1 MGTLRYFWVHC
12 GDFEYL
18 EGFLGTL
25 RYFELLL
32 GTLMYFW
39 VLFGTFE
46 YFEVY
51 IGTLRYS
58 KVIFYILIFL
68 GYLWDIFEIS
78 CLRDSLTEFVKDVLD

>member
-1 MGTLRYFWVHC
+1 MGTLRYFWVLC
-12 GDFEYL
+12 GNFGHL
-18 EGFLGTL
+18 EVFFGYFVVILGT
-25 RYFELLL
+25 
-32 GTLMYFW
+32 
-39 VLFGTFE
+39 FG

-78 CLRDSLTEFVKDVLD
+78 CLRDSLIEFVKDVLD

>member
-1 MGTLRYFWVHC
+1 M
-12 GDFEYL
+12 
-18 EGFLGTL
+18 
-25 RYFELLL
+25 
-32 GTLMYFW
+32 
-39 VLFGTFE
+39 

>member
-1 MGTLRYFWVHC
+1 MSSLS
-12 GDFEYL
+12 
-18 EGFLGTL
+18 
-25 RYFELLL
+25 
-32 GTLMYFW
+32 YFW
-39 VLFGTFE
+39 VLWGNFGYLEVFFGYLE
-46 YFEVY
+46 VFFGYFEVY

>member
-1 MGTLRYFWVHC
+1 MYFVVI
-12 GDFEYL
+12 
-18 EGFLGTL
+18 LGTL
-25 RYFELLL
+25 RF
-32 GTLMYFW
+32 FW
-39 VLFGTFE
+39 VLCGNFGYLEVFFG

-78 CLRDSLTEFVKDVLD
+78 CLRDSLIEFVKDVLD

>member
-1 MGTLRYFWVHC
+1 MGSFRYFWVLS
-12 GDFEYL
+12 GTFGYF
-18 EGFLGTL
+18 GVILGTL
-25 RYFELLL
+25 KF
-32 GTLMYFW
+32 F
-39 VLFGTFE
+39 FG

-51 IGTLRYS
+51 IGTLMYF